1 MVKLN
6 KLTLI
11 NMKPI
16 LKRLLYAITV
26 VPLFIICGILQI
38 ISVFMVL
45 ICVYPFYWIIT
56 GRTFEPDYLFEPLF
70 YAMKDFHYNCK

>member
-1 MVKLN
+1 
-6 KLTLI
+6 
-11 NMKPI
+11 MKPI

-56 GRTFEPDYLFEPLF
+56 GRTFEPDYLFEGRLMIDPVIWLTD
-70 YAMKDFHYNCK
+70 KLIGDE

>member
-1 MVKLN
+1 
-6 KLTLI
+6 
-11 NMKPI
+11 MKSI

-56 GRTFEPDYLFEPLF
+56 GRTFEPDYLFEGRLMIDPVIWLTD
-70 YAMKDFHYNCK
+70 KLIGDE

>member
-1 MVKLN
+1 
-6 KLTLI
+6 
-11 NMKPI
+11 MKPI

-26 VPLFIICGILQI
+26 VSLFIICGILQI

-56 GRTFEPDYLFEPLF
+56 GRTFEPDYLFEGRLMIDPVIWLTD
-70 YAMKDFHYNCK
+70 KLIGDE